1 MPKLKVVFLDR
12 ATIPSQI
19 HLKPLSFE
27 HEWVEYDFTA
37 PELVAE
43 RVAGADVVITNKV
56 VLNAD
61 NLAQAQQ
68 LKLIAVSATG
78 VNNVDVDY
86 CKSNNIAVANVQGY
100 ATQSVPEHV
109 IAMLFTLKRN
119 LVGYHQDIEAGEWQ
133 KDKQFCFFTHP
144 IQDVA
149 GSTLGLIGSGSLG
162 QATAILAKAIGMK
175 VIFAERKGADSCLE
189 GYLPFDTVLQQ
200 ADAISLHCPLTE
212 ATRNL
217 ISDRELAMMKPSAV
231 LINAGRGG
239 LVDEQA
245 LVEAL
250 KSNEIAGA
258 GMDVFTQEPAD
269 NSNPLLANSHLPNLL
284 LTPHVAWGSDSSIQK
299 LSDILID
306 NIDGFVAGNPQ
317 NLVR

>member
-27 HEWVEYDFTA
+27 HQWVEYDFTS
-37 PELVAE
+37 PEQVSE
-43 RVAGADVVITNKV
+43 RIEGADVVITNKV
-56 VLNAD
+56 VLNES

-78 VNNVDVDY
+78 VNNVDVGY
-86 CKSNNIAVANVQGY
+86 CKGNNIAVANVQGY

-109 IAMLFTLKRN
+109 IAMLFALKRN
-119 LVGYHQDIEAGEWQ
+119 LVGYHQDIEAGKWQ
-133 KDKQFCFFTHP
+133 KDQQFCFFTHP

-149 GSTLGLIGSGSLG
+149 GSTLGLIGSGGLG
-162 QATAILAKAIGMK
+162 QATAILAKAIGMN
-175 VIFAERKGADSCLE
+175 VIFAERKGADSCRE

-212 ATRNL
+212 ATRDL
-217 ISDRELAMMKPSAV
+217 ISERELAIMKPNAV
-231 LINAGRGG
+231 LVNAGRGG

-250 KSNEIAGA
+250 KNQEIAGA

-269 NSNPLLANSHLPNLL
+269 NSNPLLANSHLLNLL

-306 NIDGFVAGNPQ
+306 NIDAFVSGKPQ
-317 NLVR
+317 NLVS

>member
-27 HEWVEYDFTA
+27 NEWVEYDFTA

-162 QATAILAKAIGMK
+162 QATAILAKAIGMN
-175 VIFAERKGADSCLE
+175 VIFAERKGADSCRE

-258 GMDVFTQEPAD
+258 GMDVFTQEPAY

>member
-27 HEWVEYDFTA
+27 HQWVEYDFTS
-37 PELVAE
+37 PEQVSE
-43 RVAGADVVITNKV
+43 RVEDADVVITNKV
-56 VLNAD
+56 VLNES

-78 VNNVDVDY
+78 VNNVDVGY
-86 CKSNNIAVANVQGY
+86 CKSNNITVTNVQGY

-149 GSTLGLIGSGSLG
+149 GSTLGLIGSGGLG
-162 QATAILAKAIGMK
+162 QATAILAKAIGMN
-175 VIFAERKGADSCLE
+175 VIFAERKGANSCRE
-189 GYLPFDTVLQQ
+189 GYLPFESVLQQ

-217 ISDRELAMMKPSAV
+217 ISDRELTMMKPSAV

-250 KSNEIAGA
+250 INHDIAGA

-269 NSNPLLANSHLPNLL
+269 TSNPLLANSHLPNLL

-299 LSDILID
+299 LSDILMD
-306 NIDGFVAGNPQ
+306 NIDRFAERKPQ
-317 NLVR
+317 NIVG

>member
-19 HLKPLSFE
+19 HLKPISFE
-27 HEWVEYDFTA
+27 HQWVEYDFTS
-37 PELVAE
+37 PEQVSE
-43 RVAGADVVITNKV
+43 RIEGADVVITNKV

-61 NLAQAQQ
+61 NLAKAQQ

-78 VNNVDVDY
+78 VNNVDVSY
-86 CKSNNIAVANVQGY
+86 CNSKNIAVTNVQGY

-109 IAMLFTLKRN
+109 IAMLFALKRN

-149 GSTLGLIGSGSLG
+149 GSTLGLIGSGGLG
-162 QATAILAKAIGMK
+162 QATAILAKAIGMN
-175 VIFAERKGADSCLE
+175 VIFAERKGADSCRE

-212 ATRNL
+212 ATRDL
-217 ISDRELAMMKPSAV
+217 ISERELAMMKPNAV
-231 LINAGRGG
+231 LVNAGRGG

-245 LVEAL
+245 LVAAL
-250 KSNEIAGA
+250 KNQEIAGA

-306 NIDGFVAGNPQ
+306 NIDAFVSGKPQ
-317 NLVR
+317 NLVS

>member
-19 HLKPLSFE
+19 NLKPLSFE
-27 HEWVEYDFTA
+27 HEWIEFDFTA

-78 VNNVDVDY
+78 VNNVDVEY

-149 GSTLGLIGSGSLG
+149 GSTLGLMGSGSLG
-162 QATAILAKAIGMK
+162 QATAILAKAIGMN
-175 VIFAERKGADSCLE
+175 VIFAERKGADSCRE
-189 GYLPFDTVLQQ
+189 GYLPFETVLKQ
-200 ADAISLHCPLTE
+200 ADAISLHCPLTD
-212 ATRNL
+212 ATRHL
-217 ISDRELAMMKPSAV
+217 ISERELAMMKPSAV

-250 KSNEIAGA
+250 KKHEIAGA

-269 NSNPLLANSHLPNLL
+269 NSNPLLANSHLPSLL

-299 LSDILID
+299 LSDILMD

>member
-43 RVAGADVVITNKV
+43 RVVGADVIITNKV

-149 GSTLGLIGSGSLG
+149 GSALGLIGSGSLG

-175 VIFAERKGADSCLE
+175 VIFAERKGAEFCRE

-217 ISDRELAMMKPSAV
+217 ISKRELAMMKPSAV

-317 NLVR
+317 NLVS

>member
-27 HEWVEYDFTA
+27 HQWVEYDFTS
-37 PELVAE
+37 PDQVSE
-43 RVAGADVVITNKV
+43 RIEGADVVITNKV
-56 VLNAD
+56 VLNES

-78 VNNVDVDY
+78 VNNVDVGY
-86 CKSNNIAVANVQGY
+86 CKGNNIAVANVQGY

-109 IAMLFTLKRN
+109 IAMLFALKRN
-119 LVGYHQDIEAGEWQ
+119 LVGYHQDIEAGKWQ
-133 KDKQFCFFTHP
+133 KDQQFCFFTHP

-149 GSTLGLIGSGSLG
+149 GSTLGLIGSGGLG
-162 QATAILAKAIGMK
+162 QATAILAKAIGMN
-175 VIFAERKGADSCLE
+175 VIFAERKGTDSCRE

-212 ATRNL
+212 ATRDL
-217 ISDRELAMMKPSAV
+217 ISERELAIMKPNAV
-231 LINAGRGG
+231 LVNAGRGG

-250 KSNEIAGA
+250 KNQEIAGA

-269 NSNPLLANSHLPNLL
+269 NSNPLLANSHLLNLL

-306 NIDGFVAGNPQ
+306 NIDAFVSGKPQ
-317 NLVR
+317 NLVS

>member
-1 MPKLKVVFLDR
+1 MPTLNVVFLDR

-37 PELVAE
+37 PEQVSE
-43 RVAGADVVITNKV
+43 RVEEADVVITNKV
-56 VLNAD
+56 VLNES
-61 NLAQAQQ
+61 NLAGAKK

-78 VNNVDVDY
+78 VNNVDVEY
-86 CKSNNIAVANVQGY
+86 CKSKNIAVTNVQGY
-100 ATQSVPEHV
+100 AIQSVPEHV
-109 IAMLFTLKRN
+109 IAMLFALKRN
-119 LVGYHQDIEAGEWQ
+119 LVGYHKDIEAGEWQ

-144 IQDVA
+144 IQDIA

-175 VIFAERKGADSCLE
+175 VIFAERKGAESCRE
-189 GYLPFDTVLQQ
+189 GYLPFDTVLKQ

-217 ISDRELAMMKPSAV
+217 ISQRELAMMKPSAV

-250 KSNEIAGA
+250 KGNEIAGA

-317 NLVR
+317 NLVS

>member
-1 MPKLKVVFLDR
+1 MPKLKVAFLDR

-27 HEWVEYDFTA
+27 HQWVEYDFTS
-37 PELVAE
+37 PEQVSE
-43 RVAGADVVITNKV
+43 RIEDADVVITNKV

-78 VNNVDVDY
+78 VNNVDVGY

-133 KDKQFCFFTHP
+133 KGKQFCFFTHP

-149 GSTLGLIGSGSLG
+149 GSTLGLIGSGGLG
-162 QATAILAKAIGMK
+162 QATAILAKAIGMN
-175 VIFAERKGADSCLE
+175 VIFAERKGGDSCRE
-189 GYLPFDTVLQQ
+189 GYLPFETVLQQ
-200 ADAISLHCPLTE
+200 ADAISLHCPLGE

-217 ISDRELAMMKPSAV
+217 ISERELTMMKPSAV

-250 KSNEIAGA
+250 INHEIAGA
-258 GMDVFTQEPAD
+258 GVDVFTQEPAD
-269 NSNPLLANSHLPNLL
+269 ISNPLLANSHLPNLL

-299 LSDILID
+299 LSDILMD
-306 NIDGFVAGNPQ
+306 NIDVFVEGKPQ
-317 NLVR
+317 NLVS